1 MSWIGRRCLG
11 TKPWGRAGCWLMLLV
26 FWVGCASGPTVRLR
40 TERGTRTYAP
50 ATWDGRVPVSA
61 REFEDA
67 LTRLVLEVPLTVRA
81 PRVVRAVAKKG
92 AQLDLGFGFMLRD
105 GYGRWCR
112 AHEAPGDC
120 LSLLADGAGF
130 GELDRLTLAVGM
142 SLDPLRA
149 SIGAALQDTLNPEF
163 FVSVVA
169 GAITSWVVLAAAP
182 EPLFTKAAAVIA
194 AVFLAYV
201 GVQSFLAVVRACA
214 ALKAATDRAQTF
226 QELEEVAEVF
236 AQALGP
242 EVARVFVLAVTVL
255 VSHGVTVGLSSALS
269 LMPRFPDAVR
279 LGSTQAGFNPARVLD
294 VSAVA
299 VVDGVVEVTLASTAV
314 AMAAMGPPPPS
325 SSAGGPGKWVQVNE
339 SMSDRAR
346 DYQAQVTGAPKGSAY
361 RVKRGDEEVDFDGYD
376 LDENV
381 LLDAKGP
388 GYEQFFGMDLKAK
401 RFFQGADALVEQAR
415 RQIEVAGGARVRWV
429 VAEKKFADALRAL
442 FNRQNVKVEV
452 RYLAPTK

>member
-1 MSWIGRRCLG
+1 
-11 TKPWGRAGCWLMLLV
+11 MLLV
-26 FWVGCASGPTVRLR
+26 FWVGCASGPEVRLR

-50 ATWDGRVPVSA
+50 VTWDRRVPVSA
-61 REFEDA
+61 REFEEA
-67 LTRLVLEVPLTVRA
+67 LTRLVLEVPLMVRS

-120 LSLLADGAGF
+120 LSLLEDGAGF

-163 FVSVVA
+163 FVSVVS
-169 GAITSWVVLAAAP
+169 GAIASWVVLAAAP
-182 EPLFTKAAAVIA
+182 EPVFTKAAAVIA

-201 GVQSFLAVVRACA
+201 GVQSFLTVVRACG

-226 QELEEVAEVF
+226 QELEEAAEVF

-242 EVARVFVLAVTVL
+242 EVARVFVLAVTML

-269 LMPRFPDAVR
+269 LMPRFPDAVSA
-279 LGSTQAGFNPARVLD
+279 GSAQVGFNPARVLD

-314 AMAAMGPPPPS
+314 AMAAVGPPPTS
-325 SSAGGPGKWVQVNE
+325 STGGMPPAGGPGKWVQVNE
-339 SMSDRAR
+339 SMSNRAS
-346 DYQAQVTGAPKGSAY
+346 DYQALVTGAPKGTAY
-361 RVKRGDEEVDFDGYD
+361 RVKKGNEEVDFDGYD
-376 LDENV
+376 LDESV

-388 GYEQFFGMDLKAK
+388 GYEKFLDEAPGFKAYFK
-401 RFFQGADALVEQAR
+401 GDKGLLQQAR
-415 RQIEVAGGARVRWV
+415 RQLRLAGDTPVRWIVAEERFATMLKNMFTQEFIEIEVVLRPAKV
-429 VAEKKFADALRAL
+429 VI
-442 FNRQNVKVEV
+442 
-452 RYLAPTK
+452 P

>member
-1 MSWIGRRCLG
+1 
-11 TKPWGRAGCWLMLLV
+11 MLLV

-40 TERGTRTYAP
+40 TEQGTRTYAP
-50 ATWDGRVPVSA
+50 VTWDRRVPVSA
-61 REFEDA
+61 REFEEA

-81 PRVVRAVAKKG
+81 PKVVRAVAKKG

-112 AHEAPGDC
+112 AHEASGDC
-120 LSLLADGAGF
+120 LSLLEDGAGF
-130 GELDRLTLAVGM
+130 SELDRLTLAVGM
-142 SLDPLRA
+142 SLEPLRA
-149 SIGAALQDTLNPEF
+149 SIGAALQDTLSPEF
-163 FVSVVA
+163 FVSVVS
-169 GAITSWVVLAAAP
+169 GAIASWVVLAAAP
-182 EPLFTKAAAVIA
+182 EPVFTKAAAVIA

-201 GVQSFLAVVRACA
+201 GVQSFLAVVRACG
-214 ALKAATDRAQTF
+214 ALKEATDRAKTF
-226 QELEEVAEVF
+226 QELEEAAEVF

-255 VSHGVTVGLSSALS
+255 VSHGVTMGLSSSLS

-279 LGSTQAGFNPARVLD
+279 AGAANAGFNPARVLD

-314 AMAAMGPPPPS
+314 AMATMGPPPPS
-325 SSAGGPGKWVQVNE
+325 SSGGPGKWVQVNE

-361 RVKRGDEEVDFDGYD
+361 RVKKGDEEVDFDGYD
-376 LDENV
+376 VDENV

-388 GYEQFFGMDLKAK
+388 GYEQFFGIDLKAK
-401 RFFQGADALVEQAR
+401 KFFQGANALVEQAR

-442 FNRQNVKVEV
+442 FNRQSVMVEV

>member
-1 MSWIGRRCLG
+1 MIV
-11 TKPWGRAGCWLMLLV
+11 WGLLV
-26 FWVGCASGPTVRLR
+26 VLLTGCASGPTVRLR

-50 ATWDGRVPVSA
+50 ATWDRRVPVSA
-61 REFEDA
+61 REFEEA
-67 LTRLVLEVPLTVRA
+67 LTRLVLEVPLTVRS
-81 PRVVRAVAKKG
+81 PRVVRTVARKG
-92 AQLDLGFGFMLRD
+92 AQLDLGLGFMLRD

-120 LSLLADGAGF
+120 LSLLEDGAGF
-130 GELDRLTLAVGM
+130 NELDRLTLAVGM

-201 GVQSFLAVVRACA
+201 GVQSFLTVVRACG
-214 ALKAATDRAQTF
+214 ALKAATDRARTF
-226 QELEEVAEVF
+226 QELEEAAEVF

-255 VSHGVTVGLSSALS
+255 VSHGMTVGLSSALS

-314 AMAAMGPPPPS
+314 AMAVMGPPPAS
-325 SSAGGPGKWVQVNE
+325 SSGGPGKWVQVNE

-361 RVKRGDEEVDFDGYD
+361 RLKVGDEEVDFDGYD
-376 LDENV
+376 LVDD
-381 LLDAKGP
+381 LLLEAKGA
-388 GYEQFFGMDLKAK
+388 GYAKFIKDNMELKDFYRGFDKVLAQAVRQSRLAQGK
-401 RFFQGADALVEQAR
+401 R
-415 RQIEVAGGARVRWV
+415 IRWI
-429 VAEKKFADALRAL
+429 VAEKRFADLLRKAFDALEL
-442 FNRQNVKVEV
+442 DTIEV
-452 RYLAPTK
+452 VHISPIR

>member
-1 MSWIGRRCLG
+1 MSQGQDRMIV
-11 TKPWGRAGCWLMLLV
+11 WGLLV
-26 FWVGCASGPTVRLR
+26 VLLTGCASGPTVRLR
-40 TERGTRTYAP
+40 TEQGTRTYAP
-50 ATWDGRVPVSA
+50 ATWDRRVPVSA
-61 REFEDA
+61 REFEEA
-67 LTRLVLEVPLTVRA
+67 LARLVEVPLTVRS
-81 PRVVRAVAKKG
+81 PRVVRTIAKKG
-92 AQLDLGFGFMLRD
+92 AQLDLGLGFMLRD

-120 LSLLADGAGF
+120 LSLLEDGAGF
-130 GELDRLTLAVGM
+130 DELDRLTLAVGM

-201 GVQSFLAVVRACA
+201 GVQSFLAVVRACG
-214 ALKAATDRAQTF
+214 ALKEATDRAKTF
-226 QELEEVAEVF
+226 QELEEAAEVF

-255 VSHGVTVGLSSALS
+255 VSHGVTAGLSSALS

-279 LGSTQAGFNPARVLD
+279 LGSTQGGFNPARVLD

-314 AMAAMGPPPPS
+314 AMATMGPPPPS

-346 DYQAQVTGAPKGSAY
+346 DYQVQVTGAPKGSAY
-361 RVKRGDEEVDFDGYD
+361 RLREGDTVVDYDGYD
-376 LDENV
+376 LVED
-381 LLDAKGP
+381 LLLEAKGP
-388 GYEQFFGMDLKAK
+388 GYAKFIKDDMSLKEFYKGFGKVL
-401 RFFQGADALVEQAR
+401 EQAERQEAMAQGR
-415 RQIEVAGGARVRWV
+415 RIRWIVAEERFATLLKKAFLEIGRSIEVVCI
-429 VAEKKFADALRAL
+429 
-442 FNRQNVKVEV
+442 
-452 RYLAPTK
+452 APLQ

>member
-1 MSWIGRRCLG
+1 MIV
-11 TKPWGRAGCWLMLLV
+11 WGLLV
-26 FWVGCASGPTVRLR
+26 VLLTGCASGPTVRFR
-40 TERGTRTYAP
+40 TEQGTRAYAP
-50 ATWDGRVPVSA
+50 ATWDRRVPVSA
-61 REFEDA
+61 REFEEA
-67 LTRLVLEVPLTVRA
+67 LARLALEVPLTVRS
-81 PRVVRAVAKKG
+81 PRVVRTVARKG
-92 AQLDLGFGFMLRD
+92 AQLDLGLGFMLRD

-120 LSLLADGAGF
+120 LSLLEDGAGF
-130 GELDRLTLAVGM
+130 NELDRLTLAVGM

-201 GVQSFLAVVRACA
+201 GVQSFLTVVRACG
-214 ALKAATDRAQTF
+214 ALKAAMDRARTF
-226 QELEEVAEVF
+226 QELEEAAEVF

-255 VSHGVTVGLSSALS
+255 VSHGMTVGLSSALS

-314 AMAAMGPPPPS
+314 AMAAMGPPPAS
-325 SSAGGPGKWVQVNE
+325 SSGGPGKWVQVNE

-361 RVKRGDEEVDFDGYD
+361 RLKVGDEEVDFDGYD
-376 LDENV
+376 LVDD
-381 LLDAKGP
+381 LLLEAKGA
-388 GYEQFFGMDLKAK
+388 GYAKFIKDNMELKDFYRGFDKVLAQAVRQSRLAQGK
-401 RFFQGADALVEQAR
+401 R
-415 RQIEVAGGARVRWV
+415 IRWI
-429 VAEKKFADALRAL
+429 VAEKRFADLLRKAFDALEL
-442 FNRQNVKVEV
+442 DTIEV
-452 RYLAPTK
+452 VHISPIR

>member
-1 MSWIGRRCLG
+1 MEA
-11 TKPWGRAGCWLMLLV
+11 KPWGRAGCWLMLLV

-40 TERGTRTYAP
+40 TERGTRTYVP
-50 ATWDGRVPVSA
+50 ETWDRRVPVSA
-61 REFEDA
+61 REFEEA

-81 PRVVRAVAKKG
+81 PKVVRAVAKKG

-112 AHEAPGDC
+112 AHEASRDC
-120 LSLLADGAGF
+120 LSLLEDGAGF

-163 FVSVVA
+163 FVSVVS
-169 GAITSWVVLAAAP
+169 GAIASWVVLAAAP
-182 EPLFTKAAAVIA
+182 EPVFTKAAAVIA

-201 GVQSFLAVVRACA
+201 GVQSFLAVVRACG
-214 ALKAATDRAQTF
+214 ALKEATDRARTF
-226 QELEEVAEVF
+226 QELEEAAEVF

-255 VSHGVTVGLSSALS
+255 VSHGVTVGLSSSLA
-269 LMPRFPDAVR
+269 LMPRFPDAMR
-279 LGSTQAGFNPARVLD
+279 AGAANAGFNPARVLD

-314 AMAAMGPPPPS
+314 TMATVGPPPATGSGGMPP
-325 SSAGGPGKWVQVNE
+325 AGGPGKWVQVNE
-339 SMSDRAR
+339 SMSNRAR

-361 RVKRGDEEVDFDGYD
+361 RVKRGEEEVDFDGYD
-376 LDENV
+376 LDESV

-388 GYEQFFGMDLKAK
+388 GYEKFLDEGPGFK
-401 RFFQGADALVEQAR
+401 RYFEGGKGLREQAR
-415 RQIEVAGGARVRWV
+415 RQLRVAGDTPVRWLVAEERFARVLKRLFERESIDIEVV
-429 VAEKKFADALRAL
+429 LRP
-442 FNRQNVKVEV
+442 VKVI
-452 RYLAPTK
+452 PP

>member
-1 MSWIGRRCLG
+1 MSQGQGRMIV
-11 TKPWGRAGCWLMLLV
+11 WGLLV
-26 FWVGCASGPTVRLR
+26 VLLTGCASGPTVRLR
-40 TERGTRTYAP
+40 TEQGTRTYAP
-50 ATWDGRVPVSA
+50 ATWDRRVPVSA
-61 REFEDA
+61 REFEEA
-67 LTRLVLEVPLTVRA
+67 LARLVLEVPLTVRS

-92 AQLDLGFGFMLRD
+92 AQLDLGLGFMLRD

-120 LSLLADGAGF
+120 LSLLEDGAGF

-169 GAITSWVVLAAAP
+169 GAIASWVVLAAAP

-201 GVQSFLAVVRACA
+201 GVQSFLAVVRACG

-226 QELEEVAEVF
+226 QELEEAAEVF

-299 VVDGVVEVTLASTAV
+299 VVGGVVEVTLASTAV
-314 AMAAMGPPPPS
+314 AMATMGPPPAS
-325 SSAGGPGKWVQVNE
+325 SSGGPGKWVQVNE

-361 RVKRGDEEVDFDGYD
+361 RLKVGDEEVDFDGYD
-376 LDENV
+376 LVDD
-381 LLDAKGP
+381 LLLEAKGP
-388 GYEQFFGMDLKAK
+388 GYAKFIQDNMEMKDFFKGFRKML
-401 RFFQGADALVEQAR
+401 EQAARQEKLAQGR
-415 RQIEVAGGARVRWV
+415 RIRWV
-429 VAEKKFADALRAL
+429 VAEERFATVLRTAFEQL
-442 FNRQNVKVEV
+442 GRNIEV
-452 RYLAPTK
+452 VYIAPLK

>member
-1 MSWIGRRCLG
+1 
-11 TKPWGRAGCWLMLLV
+11 MLLV

-40 TERGTRTYAP
+40 TEQGTRTYAP
-50 ATWDGRVPVSA
+50 VTWDRRVPVSA
-61 REFEDA
+61 REFEAA
-67 LTRLVLEVPLTVRA
+67 LARLVLEVPLTLRS

-92 AQLDLGFGFMLRD
+92 AQLDLGLGFMLRD

-120 LSLLADGAGF
+120 LSLLEDGAGF

-163 FVSVVA
+163 FVSVVS
-169 GAITSWVVLAAAP
+169 GAIASWVVLAAAP

-201 GVQSFLAVVRACA
+201 GVQSFLAVVRACG

-226 QELEEVAEVF
+226 QELEEAAEVF

-314 AMAAMGPPPPS
+314 AMAAMGPPPS
-325 SSAGGPGKWVQVNE
+325 GSTGGPGKWVQVNE

-361 RVKRGDEEVDFDGYD
+361 RVKRGDEEVDFDGFD
-376 LDENV
+376 PEEPV
-381 LLDAKGP
+381 LLEAKGP
-388 GYEQFFGMDLKAK
+388 GYEQFFDSDLMAK
-401 RFFQGADALVEQAR
+401 GFFKNADALADQAQ
-415 RQIEVAGGARVRWV
+415 RQLRVAGGLRVRWV
-429 VAEKKFADALRAL
+429 VAEEKFADALRLL
-442 FNRQNVKVEV
+442 FKDRRVGVEV
-452 RYLAPTK
+452 RFHSPKKRAVPIE

>member
-1 MSWIGRRCLG
+1 MNAH
-11 TKPWGRAGCWLMLLV
+11 RAGVWMLLFV
-26 FWVGCASGPTVRLR
+26 LLTGCTSGPMVRLR

-50 ATWDGRVPVSA
+50 ETWDRRVPVSA
-61 REFEDA
+61 RDFEAA
-67 LTRLVLEVPLTVRA
+67 LARLLLEVPLTVRS
-81 PRVVRAVAKKG
+81 PRVVRTVAKKG

-120 LSLLADGAGF
+120 LSLLEDGAGF
-130 GELDRLTLAVGM
+130 SELDRLTLAVGM

-163 FVSVVA
+163 FVSVVS
-169 GAITSWVVLAAAP
+169 GAIASWVVLAAAP
-182 EPLFTKAAAVIA
+182 EPVFTKAAAVIA

-201 GVQSFLAVVRACA
+201 GVQSFLAVVRACG

-226 QELEEVAEVF
+226 QELEEAAEVF

-242 EVARVFVLAVTVL
+242 EVARVFVLAVTML

-279 LGSTQAGFNPARVLD
+279 LGTTQAGFNPARVLD

-314 AMAAMGPPPPS
+314 AMATMGPPLP

-361 RVKRGDEEVDFDGYD
+361 RLKVGDEEVDFDGYD
-376 LDENV
+376 LVED
-381 LLDAKGP
+381 LLLEAKGP
-388 GYEQFFGMDLKAK
+388 GYAK
-401 RFFQGADALVEQAR
+401 FIKDDMTMKKFFQGFDKVLAQAERQVNAAGGRRIRWLVAEERFAR
-415 RQIEVAGGARVRWV
+415 FLRKAFELRGYPIEV
-429 VAEKKFADALRAL
+429 EPI
-442 FNRQNVKVEV
+442 
-452 RYLAPTK
+452 APIR

>member
-1 MSWIGRRCLG
+1 MTRLGWRRYLG

-40 TERGTRTYAP
+40 TEQGTRTYAP
-50 ATWDGRVPVSA
+50 VTWDRRVPVSA
-61 REFEDA
+61 REFEEA

-81 PRVVRAVAKKG
+81 PKVVRAVAKKG

-112 AHEAPGDC
+112 AHEASGDC
-120 LSLLADGAGF
+120 LSLLEDGAGF
-130 GELDRLTLAVGM
+130 SELDRLTLAVGM
-142 SLDPLRA
+142 SLEPLRA
-149 SIGAALQDTLNPEF
+149 SIGAALQDTLSPEF
-163 FVSVVA
+163 FVSVVS
-169 GAITSWVVLAAAP
+169 GAIASWVVLAAAP
-182 EPLFTKAAAVIA
+182 EPVFTKAAAVIA

-201 GVQSFLAVVRACA
+201 GVQSFLAVVRACG
-214 ALKAATDRAQTF
+214 ALKEATDRAKTF
-226 QELEEVAEVF
+226 QELEEAAEVF

-255 VSHGVTVGLSSALS
+255 VSHGVTMGLSSSLS

-279 LGSTQAGFNPARVLD
+279 AGAANAGFNPARVLD

-314 AMAAMGPPPPS
+314 AMATMGPPPPS
-325 SSAGGPGKWVQVNE
+325 SSGGPGKWVQVNE

-361 RVKRGDEEVDFDGYD
+361 RVKKGDEEVDFDGYD
-376 LDENV
+376 VDENV

-388 GYEQFFGMDLKAK
+388 GYEQFFGIDLKAK
-401 RFFQGADALVEQAR
+401 KFFQGANALVEQAR

-442 FNRQNVKVEV
+442 FNRQSVMVEV

>member
-1 MSWIGRRCLG
+1 
-11 TKPWGRAGCWLMLLV
+11 MLLV

-40 TERGTRTYAP
+40 TERGTRTYVP
-50 ATWDGRVPVSA
+50 ETWDRRVPVSA
-61 REFEDA
+61 REFEEA

-81 PRVVRAVAKKG
+81 PKVVRAVAKKG

-112 AHEAPGDC
+112 AHEASRDC
-120 LSLLADGAGF
+120 LSLLEDGAGF

-163 FVSVVA
+163 FVSVVS
-169 GAITSWVVLAAAP
+169 GAIASWVVLAAAP
-182 EPLFTKAAAVIA
+182 EPVFTKAAAVIA

-201 GVQSFLAVVRACA
+201 GVQSFLAVVRACG
-214 ALKAATDRAQTF
+214 ALKEATDRARTF
-226 QELEEVAEVF
+226 QELEEAAEVF

-255 VSHGVTVGLSSALS
+255 VSHGVTVGLSSSLA
-269 LMPRFPDAVR
+269 LMPRFPDAMR
-279 LGSTQAGFNPARVLD
+279 AGAANAGFNPARVLD

-314 AMAAMGPPPPS
+314 TMATVGPPPATGSGGMPP
-325 SSAGGPGKWVQVNE
+325 AGGPGKWVQVNE
-339 SMSDRAR
+339 SMSNRAR

-361 RVKRGDEEVDFDGYD
+361 RVKRGEEEVDFDGYD
-376 LDENV
+376 LDESV

-388 GYEQFFGMDLKAK
+388 GYEKFLDEGPGFK
-401 RFFQGADALVEQAR
+401 RYFEGGKGLREQAR
-415 RQIEVAGGARVRWV
+415 RQLRVAGDTPVRWLVAEERFARVLKRLFERESIDIEVV
-429 VAEKKFADALRAL
+429 LRP
-442 FNRQNVKVEV
+442 VKVI
-452 RYLAPTK
+452 PP